1 MTAARAFA
9 SMLDALG
16 KMLFEV
22 QVGPHKRKVKR
33 YLDEA
38 RPGQSVETCSYNT

>member
-1 MTAARAFA
+1 MTAARAVA

-22 QVGPHKRKVKR
+22 QVGRKVKR